1 MAEKRRI
8 VNEKEDG
15 GGERER
21 RKVKTQRK
29 ILKNKKSHKI
39 QSGGE
44 RRGGC

>member
-1 MAEKRRI
+1 MKR
-8 VNEKEDG
+8 KTKG
-15 GGERER
+15 GGGRER